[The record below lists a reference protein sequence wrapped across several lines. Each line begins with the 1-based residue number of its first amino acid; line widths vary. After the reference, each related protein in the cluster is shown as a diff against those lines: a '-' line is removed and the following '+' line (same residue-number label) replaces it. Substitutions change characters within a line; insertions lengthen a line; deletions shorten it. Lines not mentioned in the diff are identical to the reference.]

1 MANSERDIHGIVPS
15 LMDRLLDDNPDVQQ
29 EPIAS
34 RFQDVRD
41 LRGSVAR
48 DLENLL
54 NTRQESL
61 DELPA
66 EFANVNRSL
75 LVYGLPDFMAFNLL
89 NPSDL
94 DRLRRAVE
102 NALANFEPRLQR
114 VRVQMEPPQ
123 PNDRA
128 VRFRIEAMLWVDPAP
143 EPVVF
148 DTVLQLGRQEY
159 IVKGQD

>member
-1 MANSERDIHGIVPS
+1 MAISERDIHGIVPS
-15 LMDRLLDDNPDVQQ
+15 LLDRLLDDNPDEQQ
-29 EPIAS
+29 EPITS

-41 LRGSVAR
+41 LRASVAR

-54 NTRQESL
+54 NTRREAL
-61 DELPA
+61 DELPT

-75 LVYGLPDFMAFNLL
+75 LVYGLPDFTAFNLL
-89 NPSDL
+89 DPSDL
-94 DRLRRAVE
+94 DRLRRAIE
-102 NALANFEPRLQR
+102 NAIANFEPRLQL
-114 VRVQMEPPQ
+114 VRAQMEPLQ

-128 VRFRIEAMLWVDPAP
+128 VRFRIEAMLRIDPTP

-159 IVKGQD
+159 IVKGPD